1 MKTSE
6 LIKELAT
13 AIENWGDLEIVL
25 DDGCDLFDDVQLK
38 ISHLDEIYSSPSVRI
53 HSPKQLKKNEPK

>member
-1 MKTSE
+1 MTKLSD
-6 LIKELAT
+6 AQRRRCQV
-13 AIENWGDLEIVL
+13 GDLEIVL

-53 HSPKQLKKNEPK
+53 HSPKQLKKDEPK